1 MLLARI
7 PSGIPKEVSIDEG
20 RRAMRYF
27 SQGAADDNCSFRRS
41 LRVMSASD
49 SDDLGRRNPPLAA
62 RRKASGMTGEQA
74 RHGEGAHESDFGGA
88 NPPSAAYNSPPAVH
102 QIFDTVCQALREG
115 MFPEAIDALE
125 HLLERDVDFPGA
137 ASALKC
143 AAFWRERGEKEGAPL
158 EGFERGEQLLGQWRL
173 FQTFVEHLA
182 QSAVGGA
189 DMPERC
195 MFSIKQFV
203 FSSALASYNSVAPD
217 SEAGGDP
224 YLLLQIGRC
233 YKGVGNYERA
243 IEWLERANRETRDDA
258 RILAE
263 LADCYSLVNESRAA
277 KVFFREAYY
286 VDPQAIDLAGLESPL
301 VQRLAAKLRARG
313 IAEPL
318 LSEWM
323 PVYGAIW
330 GVFSVKREMKP
341 LEFGK
346 LKQAIYHLEK
356 ECRKPGPGRERAVPR
371 LINRYFWL
379 IDHYMT
385 TGEPRERVEEVL
397 AKLRETDPGVHEE
410 YTT

>member
-1 MLLARI
+1 
-7 PSGIPKEVSIDEG
+7 
-20 RRAMRYF
+20 
-27 SQGAADDNCSFRRS
+27 
-41 LRVMSASD
+41 
-49 SDDLGRRNPPLAA
+49 
-62 RRKASGMTGEQA
+62 MTGEQA
-74 RHGEGAHESDFGGA
+74 RHGVGARESAFGSA
-88 NPPSAAYNSPPAVH
+88 NPPSAAQNPPLAAH
-102 QIFDTVCQALREG
+102 QIFGTACQAMREG

-125 HLLERDVDFPGA
+125 GLLEKDVDFPGA

-143 AAFWRERGEKEGAPL
+143 AGFWKERAEKEGAQL

-173 FQTFVEHLA
+173 FQAFVERL
-182 QSAVGGA
+182 A

-195 MFSIKQFV
+195 MFAIKQFV
-203 FSSALASYNSVAPD
+203 FSSALASYSSVAPEA
-217 SEAGGDP
+217 EAGGDP

-233 YKGVGNYERA
+233 CKGVGNYERA
-243 IEWLERANRETRDDA
+243 VECLERANRETRDDA

-313 IAEPL
+313 ITEPL

-346 LKQAIYHLEK
+346 LKQAIYQLER
-356 ECRKPGPGRERAVPR
+356 ECRKPGPERERAVPR

-385 TGEPRERVEEVL
+385 TGEPRERIEEVL
-397 AKLRETDPGVHEE
+397 GKLRETDPGVHAE
-410 YTT
+410 YTK

>member
-1 MLLARI
+1 M
-7 PSGIPKEVSIDEG
+7 P
-20 RRAMRYF
+20 
-27 SQGAADDNCSFRRS
+27 
-41 LRVMSASD
+41 
-49 SDDLGRRNPPLAA
+49 NP
-62 RRKASGMTGEQA
+62 
-74 RHGEGAHESDFGGA
+74 
-88 NPPSAAYNSPPAVH
+88 PPAVH
-102 QIFDTVCQALREG
+102 QIFDTACQALRGG
-115 MFPEAIDALE
+115 MFPEAILALE
-125 HLLERDVDFPGA
+125 SLLERDVDYPGA
-137 ASALKC
+137 ASALKS
-143 AAFWRERGEKEGAPL
+143 AGFWNERGEKEGAQL

-173 FQTFVEHLA
+173 FQAFVERL
-182 QSAVGGA
+182 A

-203 FSSALASYNSVAPD
+203 FSSALGCYSSAAPD
-217 SEAGGDP
+217 AEAGVDP

-233 YKGVGNYERA
+233 HKGVGNYERA
-243 IEWLERANRETRDDA
+243 IECLERANKETRDDA
-258 RILAE
+258 RVLAE

-277 KVFFREAYY
+277 KVFFREAYF
-286 VDPQAIDLAGLESPL
+286 VDPQAVDLAGLESPL

-313 IAEPL
+313 MTEPL

-356 ECRKPGPGRERAVPR
+356 ECRTPGPGRERAVPR

-379 IDHYMT
+379 IDHYMS

-397 AKLRETDPGVHEE
+397 VKLRETDPRVHEE
-410 YTT
+410 YTR